1 MPRPKKDYSRLVAID
16 LSPTDAAIIAG
27 CLRQFKR
34 QGRVKLGSPVYD
46 LIEGMIDNIQR
57 QLGYLDW
64 PQEKG
69 GAEAPPE

>member
-16 LSPTDAAIIAG
+16 LSPTEAAILAG

-64 PQEKG
+64 PSA
-69 GAEAPPE
+69 GADAKSD